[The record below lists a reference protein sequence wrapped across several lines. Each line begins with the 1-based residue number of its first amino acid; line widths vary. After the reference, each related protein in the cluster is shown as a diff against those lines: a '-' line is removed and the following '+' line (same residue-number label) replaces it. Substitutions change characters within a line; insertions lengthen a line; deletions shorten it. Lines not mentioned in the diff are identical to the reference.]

1 MCCCFGGSGSTA
13 APVDRGQ
20 QAQGCSPATLKLGFD
35 SDSETFSTVLADLWF
50 PSVGILSNLSLEM
63 QCGKRKETR
72 EPLLE
77 STWLSTLPRE

>member
-1 MCCCFGGSGSTA
+1 MCCCFGGSGSTV

-20 QAQGCSPATLKLGFD
+20 QAQGCSPAALKLGFD
-35 SDSETFSTVLADLWF
+35 SGSETFSIVLADLWF
-50 PSVGILSNLSLEM
+50 PSVGILSNLSLGM
-63 QCGKRKETR
+63 QYRKRKETR